1 MDDNHLVVLGEM
13 KATVKA
19 LTEDVTDIKNDQ
31 KDQNKKL
38 DKLLEFHNQSKGARA
53 LLKAFAA
60 SGFLGWLWEH
70 LHK

>member
-1 MDDNHLVVLGEM
+1 M
-13 KATVKA
+13 
-19 LTEDVTDIKNDQ
+19 DVTVEVARLQEKVNSLQTDVSDIRTDQ
-31 KDQNKKL
+31 KTQNLKL
-38 DKLLEFHNQSKGARA
+38 DKLLEIHNQRKGARA